1 MTNEQKQSYTL
12 RISQANKSGLVVIL
26 YEMFEDYVKEAKVS
40 LQAGD
45 RQALKLSLNKARGC
59 VNELMESLH
68 PEYEVAQNLLQL
80 YLYVYRELL
89 KCEMRK
95 DDVHLEN
102 ALKVMVPLKETYATV
117 SADDDSPAVM
127 SNAQTVVAG
136 LTYGRNDLNESMA
149 DQGASRGFYV

>member
-1 MTNEQKQSYTL
+1 MTNELKQAYTL
-12 RISQANKSGLVVIL
+12 RISQANKTELVIIV
-26 YEMFEDYVKEAKVS
+26 YEMFLDYVKEAEEAL
-40 LQAGD
+40 LQKD
-45 RQALKLSLNKARGC
+45 RMALKESLRRARGC

-68 PEYEVAQNLLQL
+68 LEQEIAQNLMQL

-95 DDVHLEN
+95 DALHLEN
-102 ALKVMVPLKETYATV
+102 TLKVMIPLKETYASI
-117 SADDDSPAVM
+117 SATDDSEAVM

-136 LTYGRNDLNESMA
+136 LTYGRNDVNESMA

>member
-1 MTNEQKQSYTL
+1 MTNDKKQAYTL

-26 YEMFEDYVKEAKVS
+26 YEMFEDYIEEAKEG
-40 LQAGD
+40 LEKED

-68 PEYEVAQNLLQL
+68 LEYEVAQNLLQL

-89 KCEMRK
+89 YCEMRK
-95 DDVHLEN
+95 DRVHLEN

-117 SADDDSPAVM
+117 SASDTSEAVM
-127 SNAQTVVAG
+127 TNAQTVVAG
-136 LTYGRNDLNESMA
+136 LTYGRNDVNESMA

>member
-1 MTNEQKQSYTL
+1 MTNEKKQAYTL
-12 RISQANKSGLVVIL
+12 RISQANKSELVVIL
-26 YEMFEDYVKEAKVS
+26 YEMFLDYAKEAEES
-40 LQAGD
+40 LEAGD
-45 RQALKLSLNKARGC
+45 KLALKISLNKARGC

-68 PEYEVAQNLLQL
+68 LEYEVAQNLLQL

-95 DDVHLEN
+95 DSVHIEN
-102 ALKVMVPLKETYATV
+102 ALKVMIPLKETYATI
-117 SADDDSPAVM
+117 SAADDSEAVM

-136 LTYGRNDLNESMA
+136 LTYGRNDVNESMA

>member
-1 MTNEQKQSYTL
+1 MTNDKKQAYTL

-26 YEMFEDYVKEAKVS
+26 YEMFEDYVADAKMS
-40 LQAGD
+40 LEAGD
-45 RQALKLSLNKARGC
+45 RQGLKLSLNKARGC

-68 PEYEVAQNLLQL
+68 LEYEVAQNLLQL

-89 KCEMRK
+89 KCEMHK
-95 DDVHLEN
+95 DNVHLEN
-102 ALKVMVPLKETYATV
+102 ALKVMIPLKETYATV
-117 SADDDSPAVM
+117 SADDTSDAVM

-136 LTYGRNDLNESMA
+136 LTYGRNDVNESMA

>member
-1 MTNEQKQSYTL
+1 MTNEQKQVYTL
-12 RISQANKSGLVVIL
+12 RISQANKTGLVVIL
-26 YEMFEDYVKEAKVS
+26 YEMFCDYVKEAEEGILSNDKTVIKES
-40 LQAGD
+40 LG
-45 RQALKLSLNKARGC
+45 KARGC

-68 PEYEVAQNLLQL
+68 LEYEVAQNLLQL

-95 DDVHLEN
+95 DSVHIEN
-102 ALKVMVPLKETYATV
+102 ALKVMVPLKEAYATI
-117 SADDDSPAVM
+117 SAGDDSAPVM

-136 LTYGRNDLNESMA
+136 LTYGRNDVNESMA

>member
-1 MTNEQKQSYTL
+1 MTNEKKQAYTL

-26 YEMFEDYVKEAKVS
+26 YEMFEDYVAEAKES
-40 LQAGD
+40 LQTGD
-45 RQALKLSLNKARGC
+45 RLALKLSLKKARGC

-68 PEYEVAQNLLQL
+68 FEYEVAGNLLQL

-95 DDVHLEN
+95 DALHLEN
-102 ALKVMVPLKETYATV
+102 TLKVMIPLKETYA
-117 SADDDSPAVM
+117 SISAADDSEAVM

-136 LTYGRNDLNESMA
+136 LTYGRNDVNESMA

>member
-68 PEYEVAQNLLQL
+68 PEYEIAQNLLQL

-102 ALKVMVPLKETYATV
+102 ALKVMVPLKETYAAV